1 MVKKRLG
8 LSIEKD
14 GGYSKANAEIFIN
27 MGILG
32 YIDVKHMRINIIIKY
47 AFYI

>member
-1 MVKKRLG
+1 MVRKRLG

-14 GGYSKANAEIFIN
+14 GGYSKANAEILPK

-32 YIDVKHMRINIIIKY
+32 YFDVKHKN
-47 AFYI
+47 